1 MHAKAGNKR
10 QLTWSAGDAFFFSPP
25 LSAFVWR
32 SPVLLAS
39 FSFLLLVFFSSLSL
53 LLCSAFLFL
62 KAGAKTDEGDRCWSF
77 CTQPMVAASRDSES
91 DGQADFGLCSFSPST
106 DAFSRDDEDD
116 GNESVLCWWSCRP
129 CLCVF
134 LAFDNVVL
142 MAFSALTLSR
152 FFLFF
157 LFSFF
162 FVLSLFLMVFTV
174 TKGKKETPYVLC
186 VLYLLPLFSFHFF
199 SAAPSFTFQ

>member
-1 MHAKAGNKR
+1 
-10 QLTWSAGDAFFFSPP
+10 
-25 LSAFVWR
+25 
-32 SPVLLAS
+32 
-39 FSFLLLVFFSSLSL
+39 
-53 LLCSAFLFL
+53 
-62 KAGAKTDEGDRCWSF
+62 
-77 CTQPMVAASRDSES
+77 MVAASKDSES
-91 DGQADFGLCSFSPST
+91 DGQAGFGLCSFSPST

-116 GNESVLCWWSCRP
+116 GDEGVLCWWSCRP

-134 LAFDNVVL
+134 LAFDSVVL

-199 SAAPSFTFQ
+199 LLLPLSRSNKGFLVSKKSLLSFSLFCLRLLFSSLFSCFLGH